1 MTKSTPSPL
10 RARGSLLVLWLL
22 IGIAASGQ
30 SIRLD
35 YGLINGA
42 VHYHLENTVD
52 CPVYVRLAPRD
63 SVSRQLDYRSHFTLS
78 PHERAESFIVLPF
91 SSPVDTANAAARA
104 FDHFNFTIHLGDPNA
119 QPDKKHRY
127 QLPFKKGKAYR
138 LIQGFNGSFSHN
150 TDNARYA
157 LDFDLAVGDTIYAA
171 RGGVAVK
178 VEENFTA
185 GGAEDKY
192 RDKDNHILIYHSDG
206 TLGAY
211 AHLDHQ
217 GALVAPGDRVEA
229 GQPIGIS
236 GFTGYASVPHLHF
249 VVRQTT
255 RDG

>member
-1 MTKSTPSPL
+1 
-10 RARGSLLVLWLL
+10 V
-22 IGIAASGQ
+22 
-30 SIRLD
+30 
-35 YGLINGA
+35 
-42 VHYHLENTVD
+42 
-52 CPVYVRLAPRD
+52 
-63 SVSRQLDYRSHFTLS
+63 
-78 PHERAESFIVLPF
+78 
-91 SSPVDTANAAARA
+91 
-104 FDHFNFTIHLGDPNA
+104 FDHFRIDVALGDPNG

-127 QLPFKKGKAYR
+127 RLPFKKGKAYR

-150 TDNARYA
+150 TENARYA

-192 RDKDNHILIYHSDG
+192 RDKDNHVLIYHSDG

-217 GALVAPGDRVEA
+217 GAFVAPGDRVEA

-255 RDG
+255 RDGQVTVPIRFQGVRKLQEGTIIKRRK